1 MIQYYLSKLHHL
13 GRLLLLDTIL
23 LPLPPPPFLL
33 LLRIGTIEIVIAIVE
48 VVVMVILGI
57 LVLPPLPIPIIH
69 LLLQLLL
76 LLLLILLLL
85 LVIIVTIKNGIIGI
99 MEVFGVRRNYPMRR
113 EITSGIA
120 TDPIDFLGGAGTPLE
135 EEEDQV
141 VEVIDIIIPQVIP
154 GITILLPLLLLHLP
168 LGIAIVIIVIAIIIG
183 IIILLPLLLPHP
195 PLGIVIVIIIGM

>member
-76 LLLLILLLL
+76 LLLLLL
-85 LVIIVTIKNGIIGI
+85 IVTIKNGIIGI

-135 EEEDQV
+135 EEE
-141 VEVIDIIIPQVIP
+141 
-154 GITILLPLLLLHLP
+154 
-168 LGIAIVIIVIAIIIG
+168 
-183 IIILLPLLLPHP
+183 
-195 PLGIVIVIIIGM
+195 

>member
-1 MIQYYLSKLHHL
+1 
-13 GRLLLLDTIL
+13 
-23 LPLPPPPFLL
+23 
-33 LLRIGTIEIVIAIVE
+33 
-48 VVVMVILGI
+48 MVILGI

-69 LLLQLLL
+69 LLLQLL
-76 LLLLILLLL
+76 LLLL

-195 PLGIVIVIIIGM
+195 PLGIVIVIIIGMIIAVHPPGTGIIPIGQIIAILRGTRIVLLITNLGTLIGPMKVGIILPVHPLLPQW

>member
-1 MIQYYLSKLHHL
+1 
-13 GRLLLLDTIL
+13 
-23 LPLPPPPFLL
+23 
-33 LLRIGTIEIVIAIVE
+33 
-48 VVVMVILGI
+48 
-57 LVLPPLPIPIIH
+57 
-69 LLLQLLL
+69 
-76 LLLLILLLL
+76 
-85 LVIIVTIKNGIIGI
+85 

-135 EEEDQV
+135 EEEEEEEDQGV
-141 VEVIDIIIPQVIP
+141 GVIDIIIIIIISQVIP

-195 PLGIVIVIIIGM
+195 PLGIVIVIIIGMIIAVHPPGTGIIAIGQIIAILRGTRILLLIITNLGTLIGPMKVGIILPVHPLLPQW